1 MNHVKVIN
9 IKVIGKM
16 VINTVKVFI
25 HIMMEVNMMAIG
37 SMIRYIVQ
45 ILMATN
51 KFLIVCEKTRLRSDS
66 NRMKYIWLNFVRTWS
81 GPKPDH
87 YLESDPKNY
96 LFLRFFNV
104 IWATE
109 KMCVKNRL
117 QFVSKLLF
125 LFSNLLRE
133 SNKS

>member
-45 ILMATN
+45 ILMAKN

-66 NRMKYIWLNFVRTWS
+66 NRMKYI
-81 GPKPDH
+81 
-87 YLESDPKNY
+87 
-96 LFLRFFNV
+96 
-104 IWATE
+104 
-109 KMCVKNRL
+109 
-117 QFVSKLLF
+117 
-125 LFSNLLRE
+125 
-133 SNKS
+133 